1 MLGTSVKEAA
11 MRILSASG
19 VLIALLL
26 LPGCAT
32 LQQYPAFGTDCGR
45 LILFD
50 RRGAH
55 NVLPPA
61 GRHMT
66 AEPTATPDADPVR

>member
-1 MLGTSVKEAA
+1 
-11 MRILSASG
+11 MRILSASA

-32 LQQYPAFGTDCGR
+32 WQQYPAFGTAYGQ

-66 AEPTATPDADPVR
+66 AQPSATPNADPVR

>member
-1 MLGTSVKEAA
+1 
-11 MRILSASG
+11 MRILSASV

-32 LQQYPAFGTDCGR
+32 FQQYPAFGTTNGR

-55 NVLPPA
+55 SVLPPA
-61 GRHMT
+61 GRHLA
-66 AEPTATPDADPVR
+66 AEPTATPDADPIR

>member
-1 MLGTSVKEAA
+1 
-11 MRILSASG
+11 MRILSASA

-32 LQQYPAFGTDCGR
+32 LQQYPAFGTTYGR

-55 NVLPPA
+55 SVLPPA
-61 GRHMT
+61 GRHIL
-66 AEPTATPDADPVR
+66 AEPSATPDADPIR

>member
-1 MLGTSVKEAA
+1 
-11 MRILSASG
+11 MRILSASA

-32 LQQYPAFGTDCGR
+32 LQQYPAFGTAYGR

-50 RRGAH
+50 RRGVH

-61 GRHMT
+61 GRHLP
-66 AEPTATPDADPVR
+66 ARPTATLDADPIR